1 MTTRRWSP
9 SSRQAPERH
18 LSCPPRPWPWEK
30 DVYEGV
36 KAGVL
41 HGSKH
46 PTNLP
51 CRLRFLRTRFDVEQ
65 MKQRINTCSTQLH
78 PNNTLNAAE
87 VCAIHRLAT
96 EGSHSLDRIVTSQLR
111 NSAHAH
117 EWGSPNEAPMKN
129 EFRQQFEVVGALQQ
143 GEKAGREQLI
153 PRLDLLT
160 RALFLEAAL
169 VETTAVLDL
178 VAGSGSRP
186 AAPSVHRAFAALVRE
201 GRIALA
207 SDLEEGAGAQPIAFD
222 LLHPA
227 PFAREVSAGDLLTA
241 YCASGIGKSEQTAAV
256 AAFRDL
262 LRLPTRSARST
273 VLVAARAINC
283 RHFHALPERYAR
295 DAASRPALSEKTRRN
310 HVSSLR
316 RVLSF
321 GLRED
326 LFPLFF
332 PLINQRRPWS
342 DFVDR
347 AFPLSA
353 SGVTPSRQIATRS
366 GLISLFRIAFEE
378 FGHADAATITPE
390 LIRRCWTSL
399 STPSRRRTRSLVG
412 NLVTGLS
419 HPGAETKEPVL
430 TVIRDTLASL
440 RKRPALPRLQHATDH
455 GVKATSTV
463 GCIAVLDSQGLPADW
478 AEFLR
483 WYEEYSSLDWR
494 ALVERA
500 HEFPIRPP
508 VRQLSSSS
516 YRRRLDAICVY
527 LAFARDLLSSEY
539 RLLTPVEVF
548 GRHFPALTMAI
559 VKAWEEFA
567 RTASGVSHRS
577 SAGLRAVVLSGGM
590 LARALHDSAT
600 ATSTQ

>member
-1 MTTRRWSP
+1 
-9 SSRQAPERH
+9 
-18 LSCPPRPWPWEK
+18 
-30 DVYEGV
+30 
-36 KAGVL
+36 
-41 HGSKH
+41 
-46 PTNLP
+46 
-51 CRLRFLRTRFDVEQ
+51 
-65 MKQRINTCSTQLH
+65 
-78 PNNTLNAAE
+78 
-87 VCAIHRLAT
+87 
-96 EGSHSLDRIVTSQLR
+96 
-111 NSAHAH
+111 
-117 EWGSPNEAPMKN
+117 MKN
-129 EFRQQFEVVGALQQ
+129 EFRQQFEVIGSLQQ
-143 GEKAGREQLI
+143 GEKAGRQQLVS
-153 PRLDLLT
+153 RLDFLA

-178 VAGSGSRP
+178 VAGFGSRL

-207 SDLEEGAGAQPIAFD
+207 SDLEEGAGAQPVAFD
-222 LLHPA
+222 LLHHA
-227 PFAREVSAGDLLTA
+227 PFAREVSAGDLLSA

-262 LRLPTRSARST
+262 LLLPTRSARSA
-273 VLVAARAINC
+273 VLVAARAIDC

-316 RVLSF
+316 RVLAF

-347 AFPLSA
+347 AFPLTA
-353 SGVTPSRQIATRS
+353 NGVTPSRQIATRS
-366 GLISLFRIAFEE
+366 GLITLFRIAFKE
-378 FGHADAATITPE
+378 FGHADPATITPE
-390 LIRRCWTSL
+390 LIRRCWTTL
-399 STPSRRRTRSLVG
+399 SDPSRRRTRSLVG
-412 NLVTGLS
+412 HLVTGLAQS
-419 HPGAETKEPVL
+419 DLRSREPAL
-430 TVIRDTLASL
+430 ATIQTTLASL
-440 RKRPALPRLQHATDH
+440 RKRPALPRLHHATDH
-455 GVKATSTV
+455 DVKATSTV
-463 GCIAVLDSQGLPADW
+463 GCIAVLDSHGLPADW
-478 AEFLR
+478 AEFLQ

-494 ALVERA
+494 ALVERTN
-500 HEFPIRPP
+500 EFPDRPP

-516 YRRRLDAICVY
+516 YHRRLDAICVY
-527 LAFARDLLSSEY
+527 LAFARELLSSKW

-559 VKAWEEFA
+559 VKAWEESA
-567 RTASGVSHRS
+567 RSACGVSHRS

-590 LARALHDSAT
+590 LARALHDRAT